1 MKRLLSCFTNTRKAL
16 VALVALLLVITVT
29 AFAEEP
35 DFEPIAGNWV
45 NIDDRSVTLQIDKDG
60 SGTLTNTNDDMGVP
74 IQVKEARNDEYDY
87 TICLGGDDFANDLKF
102 DAEDE
107 TLVMRDDEDNLIRFI
122 RDTLEGM
129 PNPWSEVADM
139 DAFSEKAGFRFAVP
153 EDAQNIVLRVM
164 NTPADTVLGEMTFDI
179 NEMTYTARAAVS
191 ETVDNIEDIS
201 GLYYKW
207 EYEEDTTI
215 GGLYGTKAI
224 IRQTA
229 DGSDTVEVVNWL
241 DANSGIVYSL
251 STIQPDVDGLDLTAI
266 ADQLYIPMKS
276 ASDYT
281 GRWIL
286 DTDATMSDLSEH
298 DDIYVLFGSGLR
310 DYGAE
315 MIISEDGTF
324 RCSVGVGFYLDGN
337 WKFDG
342 ETLTAE
348 GQNGVSEEATVSF
361 VPVKRDGVEALC
373 MNYENESVFWIRA
386 AALPDEVKATV
397 DVIREYGFYK
407 DRNLNDGDS
416 VLSFSFDS
424 ASLESVDGGYLMD
437 VTLAKEIRVPG
448 DLTVGESCVVT
459 MNELTGET
467 VEIVKTS
474 EDGYYKE
481 AGSDYDDEYYTF
493 GMNDDGTY
501 TLYEMSDDRV
511 DCPFYK
517 GKLMI
522 LNNAVFGIAV
532 MDDYHAVTEE
542 NLSNDPWMNG
552 VAIDQYGYV
561 VSMVSYG
568 D

>member
-1 MKRLLSCFTNTRKAL
+1 MKKSVTYSTITIKTLAAL
-16 VALVALLLVITVT
+16 FALLLVITVS

-35 DFEPIAGNWV
+35 DFEPIAGNWM
-45 NIDDRSVTLQIDKDG
+45 NIDDRTVTLQIDKDG
-60 SGTLTNTNDDMGVP
+60 SGTLLNTNDDMGVP

-87 TICLGGDDFANDLKF
+87 AICLGGDEFANDLKF

-107 TLVMRDDEDNLIRFI
+107 ALVMRDDEDNLIRFV
-122 RDTLEGM
+122 RDTAEGM

-139 DAFSEKAGFRFAVP
+139 DAFLEKSGFRFAVP
-153 EDAQNIVLRVM
+153 EEAQNIVLRVM

-191 ETVDNIEDIS
+191 ETVDSIEDIS
-201 GLYYKW
+201 GLFYEW
-207 EYEEDTTI
+207 AFEEDTTV

-229 DGSDTVEVVNWL
+229 DGSNTVEVVNWL
-241 DANSGIVYSL
+241 DVNSGIVYSL

-266 ADQLYIPMKS
+266 ADQICTSIKS

-286 DTDATMSDLSEH
+286 DTDATMTDLSEH
-298 DDIYVLFGSGLR
+298 GDIYVLFGSGLR

-315 MIISEDGTF
+315 MIVSEDGTF

-342 ETLTAE
+342 KALTAE
-348 GQNGVSEEATVSF
+348 GQNGVSEEAAVTF
-361 VPVKRDGVEALC
+361 VPVERDGSEVLC
-373 MNYENESVFWIRA
+373 MTYDNENVYWKRA
-386 AALPDEVKATV
+386 AALPDEVKSTV

-407 DRNLNDGDS
+407 DGNLNDGDS

-424 ASLESVDGGYLMD
+424 TSLESVDGGYLMD

-448 DLTVGESCVVT
+448 DLAVGESCVVT
-459 MNELTGET
+459 LNELTGET

-481 AGSDYDDEYYTF
+481 AGSDYDEEYYTF
-493 GMNDDGTY
+493 TKNEDETY
-501 TLYEMSDDRV
+501 TLYQASDDRV

-552 VAIDQYGYV
+552 VAIDQFGYV